1 MPEHDDSTPISPNGP
16 SAIVELLRLAGPT
29 VAQMASYTL
38 MQFIDTWM
46 LSRLGATGPTAAGN
60 AGLFAFS
67 LISLGV
73 GTLFVVNTL
82 VSQSYG
88 RRDFKTC
95 GRYLGQG
102 IWFSIAFA
110 IVLLP
115 FIGILP
121 AAFKAFGHEP
131 ALIAM
136 EDIYLRIVLANAVFK
151 LLGTAFSQFL
161 LATNRPGCV
170 LASTLAGVS
179 VNAVAAW
186 ILIFNRLGIGP
197 HGIAGAAWAQNIGVV
212 VEMLACIAFVM
223 RPKPR
228 RQFNALDWR
237 PRTAEMMNL
246 ITIGLPAGVQFIA
259 DVLAWS
265 LFCTWVMAAFGTTAM
280 AANTFMFRYM
290 VVSFMPAFGVSAAV
304 TALVGRYIGMGRP
317 DIARE
322 RTNLGFIVTAIYMV
336 TCGLLF
342 YLGGN
347 ELIGVFT
354 DDPEVRRI
362 GAQMLAF
369 AAVYQFFD
377 AVYIVYN
384 GALRGAG
391 DTFVPAAAT
400 GVLCWGIT
408 VFGARAIAMRF
419 PRWGPAGPW
428 TAATIYGAIL
438 GLFIYAR
445 FYAGGWQQIH
455 LQKNPL
461 VDFAK
466 PQAAEAEA
474 GAGAGAN

>member
-1 MPEHDDSTPISPNGP
+1 LQTEDSPRSPQIGP

-67 LISLGV
+67 LISFGV

-88 RRDFKTC
+88 RRDFKSC

-115 FIGILP
+115 FIEILP
-121 AAFKAFGHEP
+121 ASFRAFGHEP
-131 ALIAM
+131 GLIAM
-136 EDIYLRIVLANAVFK
+136 ETIYLRIVLANAVFK

-170 LASTLAGVS
+170 MLSTIAGVS

-186 ILIFNRLGIGP
+186 VLIFGRLRWGP
-197 HGIAGAAWAQNIGVV
+197 RGIAGAAWAQNIGVV
-212 VEMLACIAFVM
+212 VEMLACLAFVM
-223 RPKPR
+223 RREPR
-228 RQFNALDWR
+228 RQFSALDWR
-237 PRTAEMMNL
+237 PRTSEMMSL
-246 ITIGLPAGVQFIA
+246 ITIGLPAGAQFIA

-317 DIARE
+317 DIARK
-322 RTNLGFIVTAIYMV
+322 RANLGFVVTAIYMV

-342 YLGGN
+342 YLGRN
-347 ELIGVFT
+347 QLIGVFT
-354 DDPEVRRI
+354 DDPEVRRL

-391 DTFVPAAAT
+391 DTFVPAVAT
-400 GVLCWGIT
+400 GVLCWGMT
-408 VFGARAIAMRF
+408 VFGARWIAVRF
-419 PRWGPAGPW
+419 PAWGPAGPW

-438 GLFIYAR
+438 GIFIYTR
-445 FYAGGWQQIH
+445 FYAGRWQSIH
-455 LQKNPL
+455 LEKHANI
-461 VDFAK
+461 DFTGV
-466 PQAAEAEA
+466 
-474 GAGAGAN
+474 GAC